1 MLKRRKT
8 LKSLKRY
15 FSIFSSTP
23 PNLFLVFNLCFDIE
37 PFCFNFIFAVEMCFM
52 FTLLLQEARLD
63 MTKISLKQIWD
74 VYSAVIAR
82 YCDKFYVKLTDLIGL
97 SVLLR
102 GTEIYKG
109 HPLFAISHYQ
119 SFCDHSRNFS
129 SVNSKFCM
137 KCLRN

>member
-1 MLKRRKT
+1 
-8 LKSLKRY
+8 
-15 FSIFSSTP
+15 
-23 PNLFLVFNLCFDIE
+23 
-37 PFCFNFIFAVEMCFM
+37 M

-109 HPLFAISHYQ
+109 HPLFAK
-119 SFCDHSRNFS
+119 FTL
-129 SVNSKFCM
+129 SKF
-137 KCLRN
+137 L